1 MPRKSNIHQP
11 SGRTILLVD
20 DNPEYLSAT
29 CTLLEREGHQVLR
42 AADGLEAL
50 SLFREKPGIDL
61 MLLDY
66 YMPEMTGEEV
76 VLQLRQFNPYVQI
89 ILQTGYASE
98 QPPRELLR
106 RLDIQGYY
114 DKSEGPEKLLLWV
127 DVGLK
132 AAYAFQLINKSR
144 MGLRFILD
152 VTPDLHK
159 IRPLEEL
166 LQGILWQVSGLLGV
180 VNSFLAVLP
189 LDNFRRP
196 ETNKP
201 TDGFLA
207 IMEEDASL
215 IIRASTGRFSGQSA
229 VNSCMET
236 EKLQAIRLALQ
247 SGETQHLSDSVI
259 MPLCVGPLTLGAIYL
274 DRVAH
279 QEQDMELM
287 RIFANQAAVAIQNAQ
302 LYEMAT
308 LDPLTGSYVRR
319 FFEQCLL
326 RELRV
331 ALRSGKPL
339 CLAMLDL
346 DGMKSI
352 NDTAGHLIGDRAL
365 AIIGNIL
372 RESARAVDII
382 GRYGGDEFVIALPNT
397 ALDGAEILGN
407 RIFESLKTRPVDGP
421 NGPIPLR
428 CSIGVCELKAS
439 PFCATNMPVP
449 IPQSFFQNM
458 AQALIKLADQSL
470 YQAKR
475 NGGNRL
481 VRGALIDWAS
491 MPAAENET
499 EDQAAAKPDNFV
511 E

>member
-1 MPRKSNIHQP
+1 MPRKSNVHQP
-11 SGRTILLVD
+11 SGRTVLLVD
-20 DNPEYLSAT
+20 DNPEYLSVT

-42 AADGLEAL
+42 AADGSEAL
-50 SLFREKPGIDL
+50 ALLREKSGIDL

-66 YMPEMTGEEV
+66 YMPGMTGEEV
-76 VLQLRQFNPYVQI
+76 VLQLRQFNPYVQV

-166 LQGILWQVSGLLGV
+166 LQGILLQVSGLLGV

-189 LDNFRRP
+189 FETFRRS
-196 ETNKP
+196 EINELAE
-201 TDGFLA
+201 GFLA

-215 IIRASTGRFSGQSA
+215 MIRASTGRFSGQSA
-229 VNSCMET
+229 VNACMEA
-236 EKLQAIRLALQ
+236 EKLQTIRLALQ
-247 SGETQHLSDSVI
+247 SGETQHLADSVI
-259 MPLCVGPLTLGAIYL
+259 IPLCVGPLTLGAIYL

-279 QEQDMELM
+279 QAQDMELM
-287 RIFANQAAVAIQNAQ
+287 CIFANQAAVAIQNAQ

-308 LDPLTGSYVRR
+308 LDPLTGTYVRR

-326 RELRV
+326 RELRA
-331 ALRSGKPL
+331 ALRSGNTL
-339 CLAMLDL
+339 CLAMIDL
-346 DGMKSI
+346 DSMKSI
-352 NDTAGHLIGDRAL
+352 NDAAGHLIGDRAL
-365 AIIGNIL
+365 ATIGSVL
-372 RESARAVDII
+372 RESVRASDIV
-382 GRYGGDEFVIALPNT
+382 GRYGGDEFVLALPDT
-397 ALDGAEILGN
+397 SLDGAEILGN
-407 RIFESLKTRPVDGP
+407 RILESLKAKPVDGP
-421 NGPIPLR
+421 RGPIPLK

-439 PFCATNMPVP
+439 PNSAACVTVP
-449 IPQSFFQNM
+449 IPQSFFQET
-458 AQALIKLADQSL
+458 AKALIKLADQPL

-475 NGGNRL
+475 HGGNQL
-481 VRGALIDWAS
+481 VRGETIDWTS
-491 MPAAENET
+491 MMSVEYEKADQSAEKQDT
-499 EDQAAAKPDNFV
+499 FV